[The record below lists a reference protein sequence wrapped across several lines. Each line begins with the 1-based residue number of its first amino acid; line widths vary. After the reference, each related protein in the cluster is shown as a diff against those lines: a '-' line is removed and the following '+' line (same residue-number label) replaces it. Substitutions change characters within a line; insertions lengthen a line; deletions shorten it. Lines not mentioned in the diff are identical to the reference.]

1 MRSGIV
7 KVRVDESEKA
17 AIKAAADDA
26 GLSVSDLLRRAAA
39 LPPERP
45 AVHPNLAELVMLRR
59 EINSIGVNLNQ
70 VVAAIH
76 AGKIAGV
83 NADKINQLCMA
94 VHGLGRRI
102 QAEIE
107 R

>member
-1 MRSGIV
+1 MRDGIV
-7 KVRVDESEKA
+7 KVRVNESEKA

-45 AVHPNLAELVMLRR
+45 APHPNLAELVMLRR
-59 EINSIGVNLNQ
+59 ELNSVGVNLNQ
-70 VVAAIH
+70 LVAAIH
-76 AGKIAGV
+76 SKRVDGV
-83 NADKINQLCMA
+83 PADKIKQLCVA